1 MLVTKPAAAI
11 ALAAAGFAIVA
22 AGTTGLLLSR
32 QSTAAMRPPP
42 RGVATVAAPATALSA
57 PATALPVPVTAPSGT
72 AMPATA
78 MRRRAGAAAPSASPG
93 SPRTGSGGGFQTV
106 APSVI
111 AEPVSLTIPLI
122 GVSTSLITL
131 GRAADGTMQV
141 PASTAVAGWY
151 TGSALPGAIGPAVIV
166 GHVDSRAGPG
176 VFFRL
181 SQLRHGDRVY
191 VTRADGTT
199 AVFRVTSVRTYPKDA
214 LPEKAVYGPT
224 PDPEV
229 RLITCG
235 GTFDDATGH
244 YLSNVIVDATE
255 AS

>member
-1 MLVTKPAAAI
+1 MLVTRPAAAI
-11 ALAAAGFAIVA
+11 AIAAAGLAIVA
-22 AGTTGLLLSR
+22 AGTTGLLLTR
-32 QSTAAMRPPP
+32 QSSPAMRPPP
-42 RGVATVAAPATALSA
+42 RGVATVPAPATALTGPAAAISGPA
-57 PATALPVPVTAPSGT
+57 VALPDPATARSAPPGT
-72 AMPATA
+72 T
-78 MRRRAGAAAPSASPG
+78 RAGSA
-93 SPRTGSGGGFQTV
+93 GGFQTV

-122 GVSTSLITL
+122 GVSTSVITL
-131 GRAADGTMQV
+131 GRAADGTLQV

-166 GHVDSRAGPG
+166 GHVDSRSGPG

-181 SQLRHGDRVY
+181 PQLRHGDRVY

-214 LPEKAVYGPT
+214 LPEKAIYGAT
-224 PDPEV
+224 QDPEV

-235 GTFDDATGH
+235 GTFDDTTGH

-255 AS
+255 AA

>member
-42 RGVATVAAPATALSA
+42 RGVATVPAPALSA
-57 PATALPVPVTAPSGT
+57 TATAPSG
-72 AMPATA
+72 PAGA
-78 MRRRAGAAAPSASPG
+78 IPPAGAALPGASTAPPADAHAPSGSPG
-93 SPRTGSGGGFQTV
+93 AAQSGPGGGFPTV

-181 SQLRHGDRVY
+181 SQLRRGDRVY

-214 LPEKAVYGPT
+214 LPEKAIYGAT
-224 PDPEV
+224 QDPEV

-235 GTFDDATGH
+235 GTFDDTTGH